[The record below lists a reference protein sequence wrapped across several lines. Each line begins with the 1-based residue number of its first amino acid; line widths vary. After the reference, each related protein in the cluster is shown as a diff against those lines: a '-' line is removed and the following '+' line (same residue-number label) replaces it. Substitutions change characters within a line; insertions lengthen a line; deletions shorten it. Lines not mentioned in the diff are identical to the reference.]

1 MKIDVRKM
9 TYAALLIA
17 LAIIIP
23 INFGFLKIQIPP
35 FTATLAAHVPMFL
48 SMLLGPFVA
57 ITVGLGSAL
66 GFLIT
71 AGPVI
76 AARAFMHVFVG
87 LIGAILI
94 KRKVSFTKVIFI
106 TAPIHGAL
114 EALAVIP
121 FGFTVFKILVVI
133 GVGSTLHHLVD
144 GAIALV
150 LVRALSKSMNFNLE
164 KDAIA

>member
-1 MKIDVRKM
+1 MKTNIRKI
-9 TYAALLIA
+9 TYAALLTA

-35 FTATLAAHVPMFL
+35 FTATLASHVPMFW
-48 SMLLGPFVA
+48 SRLLGSWVA

-71 AGPVI
+71 APTVI

-94 KRKVSFTKVIFI
+94 KKKMPLNKVIFI

-121 FGFTVFKILVVI
+121 FGFSVFKILVVI
-133 GVGSTLHHLVD
+133 GVNSTIHHLVD
-144 GAIALV
+144 GAIAIV
-150 LVRALSKSMNFNLE
+150 LIKALSKATTFNLE
-164 KDAIA
+164 TDTPS

>member
-1 MKIDVRKM
+1 MKNNVRKI

-35 FTATLAAHVPMFL
+35 FTATLAAHVPLFL
-48 SMLLGPFVA
+48 SMLLGPWVA
-57 ITVGLGSAL
+57 IAVGLGSAL

-71 AGPVI
+71 SPAVV

-87 LIGAILI
+87 LTGAILI
-94 KRKVSFTKVIFI
+94 KKKVPLTKVIFI

-114 EALAVIP
+114 EAIAVIP
-121 FGFTVFKILVVI
+121 FGFTVYKILVVI
-133 GVGSTLHHLVD
+133 GIGSAIHHLVD

-150 LVRALSKSMNFNLE
+150 LIKALSKTMNFN
-164 KDAIA
+164 DISA

>member
-1 MKIDVRKM
+1 MKTNVRKM

-23 INFGFLKIQIPP
+23 INFGFMKIQIPP
-35 FTATLAAHVPMFL
+35 FTATLASHVPMFL
-48 SMLLGPFVA
+48 SMLLGPWVA
-57 ITVGLGSAL
+57 VAVGLGSAL
-66 GFLIT
+66 GFLMT
-71 AGPVI
+71 APAVI

-94 KRKVSFTKVIFI
+94 KRNVSLTKVIFI

-121 FGFTVFKILVVI
+121 FGFTVYKILVVI

-150 LVRALSKSMNFNLE
+150 LVRALSKATNFNLE
-164 KDAIA
+164 KDAVA

>member
-1 MKIDVRKM
+1 MKTNVRKI

-35 FTATLAAHVPMFL
+35 FTATLASHVPLFL
-48 SMLLGPFVA
+48 SMLLGPWVA
-57 ITVGLGSAL
+57 VAVGLGSAL
-66 GFLIT
+66 AFLIT
-71 AGPVI
+71 SGQVI

-94 KRKVSFTKVIFI
+94 KKKVSLTKVIFI

-114 EALAVIP
+114 EAIAVIP
-121 FGFTVFKILVVI
+121 FGFTMYKILVVI
-133 GVGSTLHHLVD
+133 GIGSAIHHLVD

-150 LVRALSKSMNFNLE
+150 LIKALSKTMNFN
-164 KDAIA
+164 DISA